1 MRKIIAYSNKKVTVM
16 GKYALIIVSALVFSI
31 LTYSSGLRSAMFS
44 STLRIVETFSG
55 NQANSIAQ
63 STMMVVMND
72 IKEKGSNSVFV
83 PVSGGT
89 YQSSVTQWSDVRG
102 SYQVETVSSGDT
114 LRIISTGLYED
125 RSSSSTAGFLATVP
139 PWNPQFDTAVHT
151 EGNITLNGSAN
162 IKGHV
167 STNSTAQDAVYLSST
182 AFIDSSLYVG
192 PGADPGYVIDKQ
204 DEFATNVGLETE
216 ALAEEQDYPMPA
228 FPAYPSKDLVG
239 ASVNLGGGSP
249 RTLAFSEYDGYYIPE
264 VTVKGGN
271 DLTVE
276 VNGESVLY
284 TSRFEV
290 NQGHLHITGTG
301 TLTIIAEDVF
311 DIGGNSSVNGGGET
325 SRVFTLYGGDSNLS
339 FSGTTLYNAG
349 LFLKSA
355 DITITGSNTF
365 QGSLISGGN
374 NVSLSG
380 NAEVNAR
387 VIYAP
392 NAHVSM
398 SGASFIKGAVI
409 SDSFSASNNSIVDFT
424 DIPDDELPDLQSAAD
439 PVYTLLYWN

>member
-1 MRKIIAYSNKKVTVM
+1 M

-31 LTYSSGLRSAMFS
+31 LTYSSGLRSAMFT
-44 STLRIVETFSG
+44 STLRIVDTFTG

-72 IKEKGSNSVFV
+72 IRENGSNSEFILVN
-83 PVSGGT
+83 GGT
-89 YQSSVTQWSDVRG
+89 YQSSGGQFTQWNDIRG
-102 SYQVETVSSGDT
+102 SYQIETVSSGDT
-114 LRIISTGLYED
+114 LKIVATGLFED
-125 RSSSSTAGFLATVP
+125 NISSSRAGLLVTIPV
-139 PWNPQFDTAVHT
+139 WNPLFNNAVHT

-167 STNSTAQDAVYLSST
+167 STNSTAQDAVYLSSS
-182 AFIDSSLYVG
+182 ALIDSSLYVG
-192 PGADPGYVIDKQ
+192 PGADPNYVINKQ
-204 DEFATNVGLETE
+204 DEYATNVGLETD
-216 ALAEEQDYPMPA
+216 ALAEEYDYPMPT
-228 FPAYPSKDLVG
+228 FPAYPTKDLVG

-249 RTLAFSEYDGYYIPE
+249 RTLQFSEYNGYYIPE
-264 VTVKGGN
+264 ITVKGGN

-276 VNGESVLY
+276 VSGESVLY

-311 DIGGNSSVNGGGET
+311 DIGGNSSVNATGET
-325 SRVFTLYGGDSNLS
+325 SRVFAFYGGDSNLS
-339 FSGTTLYNAG
+339 FGGTTLYNAG
-349 LFLKSA
+349 LFIKSA

-380 NAEVNAR
+380 NASVNAR

-409 SDSFSASNNSIVDFT
+409 GDTFTASNNSIVDFT
-424 DIPDDELPDLQSAAD
+424 DISDEELPDLQSAAD